1 MVSKIKSLAQIT
13 SKSLNSKNKTLIDTL
28 IKNYQDKTMSAVEKI
43 IDMCVAVKSV
53 DEKLKTGE
61 INEEDMDYFCAS
73 ISLNRKSSTYRKYM
87 CIGEKSNV
95 LMKYMEKLPS
105 ASSVLYEITTLNPD
119 VFEQL
124 IEDGNLHT
132 HITLDQLKK
141 LTQKV
146 PKKNKLTD
154 DVELKITMNI
164 KNMSEES
171 KLILKNFM
179 IDVYKSKEMFLTCT
193 DKSNRV
199 LQLEKVQSLVLN
211 QSDEVHSVPS
221 RNNPEMSLSIQE

>member
-13 SKSLNSKNKTLIDTL
+13 SKSLNSKNKTLIDAL

-179 IDVYKSKEMFLTCT
+179 IDAYKSKEMFLTCT

-221 RNNPEMSLSIQE
+221 QNNPEMSLSI